1 MSQRNI
7 PTAAQSRD
15 AAASRDAAE
24 SRDAAASRDSGMA
37 KVTALTWRAGAAGVV
52 GAGPLTFALGH
63 HAAASGAPA
72 GNQDNQGSIQ
82 VPAQAPQQAAGSGQV
97 TSGAS

>member
-1 MSQRNI
+1 MPQHSI
-7 PTAAQSRD
+7 PTDAQ
-15 AAASRDAAE
+15 

-52 GAGPLTFALGH
+52 AAGLL
-63 HAAASGAPA
+63 
-72 GNQDNQGSIQ
+72 
-82 VPAQAPQQAAGSGQV
+82 APQQAAGTGQV